1 MRFFIGA
8 VALTVICAMFGSAA
22 ALVLGG
28 VSLRLPRGDQVVSKA
43 KANAPSDLGSRAE
56 PNSLTVAKST
66 PSVVVKQIEQ

>member
-8 VALTVICAMFGSAA
+8 VALTVICAMLGSAGV
-22 ALVLGG
+22 LVLGG
-28 VSLRLPRGDQVVSKA
+28 AALKLPRADQVVSKA
-43 KANAPSDLGSRAE
+43 KGNAPSDLGSRAE